1 MRCGAACEKV
11 KSYLKMVA
19 QAGIVKSVWSEA
31 DAGTVL
37 NDWATATWQL
47 QHVERERTNTK
58 YENNDDVNF
67 SPSCSY
73 IKIALLPA

>member
-47 QHVERERTNTK
+47 QHVERERTNTTACGKRAHK
-58 YENNDDVNF
+58 YEVR
-67 SPSCSY
+67 
-73 IKIALLPA
+73 KQ